1 MDMFGDDEE
10 EPDNSSSL
18 DYRPATCG
26 VLSFHSG
33 TEEAMFLHLRR
44 TTSPGVHNV
53 GLILKAIDD
62 FCVRRHWMMHVG
74 PNKAAIVCKEL
85 ESLLSSKCATDQ
97 LFIVEIGSYCGY
109 SSVSFCSYFVGRF
122 PNLKMV
128 CIEGD
133 PQCVNWTR
141 ELVAYC
147 GLSSMITVIEATVT
161 RDLSA
166 RVLAQFS
173 RRIDV
178 LFIDHDKARYREDL
192 VVLEE
197 SEDSL
202 IQAGSIVVA
211 DNVLSFGKPLD
222 DYLAHVRDPAKYSKS
237 TLYESFV
244 EYADSEEPEFQD
256 GVEISIKC

>member
-1 MDMFGDDEE
+1 MDIFGEDEE
-10 EPDNSSSL
+10 EVVGQH
-18 DYRPATCG
+18 RPATCG

-44 TTSPGVHNV
+44 STSPGVHNV
-53 GLILKAIDD
+53 GLILKAIDN

-74 PNKAAIVCKEL
+74 PSKAAIVCKEVA
-85 ESLLSSKCATDQ
+85 SLLSSKSATDQ

-109 SSVSFCSYFVGRF
+109 SCVSFCDYFLGRF

-133 PQCVNWTR
+133 SQCVKWTR
-141 ELVAYC
+141 ELVDYC
-147 GLSSMITVIEATVT
+147 GLKSHVTVIEATVT
-161 RDLSA
+161 KDLSA

-178 LFIDHDKARYREDL
+178 LFIDHDKARYRSDL
-192 VVLEE
+192 SVLEE

-222 DYLAHVRDPAKYSKS
+222 EYLAHVRDPAKYSKS
-237 TLYESFV
+237 TLFESFV
-244 EYADSEEPEFQD
+244 EYADSEDPEFQD
-256 GVEISIKC
+256 GVEISVK